1 MNQFN
6 MSPSGNGYFFFF
18 CCFIKWDKS
27 PSSQN
32 SIIIISCPSS
42 MKFSSYPTMWGCFS
56 VFKSSDLFYFYRNKR
71 VNITSSMA
79 CFYSFSSMLSIIIFL
94 ATKTSTFWPFLQ
106 ILWTR
111 VAEPIYL
118 MLWNC
123 KRGIYQSSLGLWF
136 RFLCIFT
143 YMTWIM

>member
-1 MNQFN
+1 MNQFR

-56 VFKSSDLFYFYRNKR
+56 VFKSSDLFYFYRIKGLSNYLEHGLLLLFFLH
-71 VNITSSMA
+71 VIDYNL
-79 CFYSFSSMLSIIIFL
+79 FSDKDLHLL
-94 ATKTSTFWPFLQ
+94 AFFANP
-106 ILWTR
+106 
-111 VAEPIYL
+111 VD
-118 MLWNC
+118 
-123 KRGIYQSSLGLWF
+123 
-136 RFLCIFT
+136 
-143 YMTWIM
+143 